1 MRWIEERKEKSIIRA
16 DLLWKEL
23 LESFLYLAL
32 EIFYPELYAAV
43 DLSKPPIPLN
53 KELRVPGLHKA
64 NKEQKIVDLLMDL
77 PLKTGDL
84 IRILLHVEV
93 QGAGTREPFHVRMR
107 DYACVITLTQKR
119 PFAALA
125 IRTTPKKQ
133 AEELYY
139 EMNCFGT
146 RHLFIY
152 PTVFIDQMDE
162 QDLLAKKKNPVAL
175 AVVCAM
181 RMLKA
186 KKDERKRYR
195 YAQELL
201 ALMKTSGYSVDTAVS
216 VMQFIE
222 GMTGLETVKLKNELK
237 KDLEREINELLG
249 EVKDMTTVQTPILR
263 KVLKKKAQEAFEAK
277 GETKGK
283 LEAARRMLS
292 RGMTLD
298 IIMDVTGLS
307 EKEIYDFRG

>member
-1 MRWIEERKEKSIIRA
+1 
-16 DLLWKEL
+16 
-23 LESFLYLAL
+23 
-32 EIFYPELYAAV
+32 
-43 DLSKPPIPLN
+43 
-53 KELRVPGLHKA
+53 
-64 NKEQKIVDLLMDL
+64 MDL

-133 AEELYY
+133 AEELCY

-146 RHLFIY
+146 RLLFRY

-162 QDLLAKKKNPVAL
+162 QGLLAKKKNPVAL
-175 AVVCAM
+175 AVICAM

-249 EVKDMTTVQTPILR
+249 EVKDMMTVQTPILR
-263 KVLKKKAQEAFEAK
+263 KVLKKKAQEAFKTE
-277 GETKGK
+277 GK

-292 RGMTLD
+292 RGMTID
-298 IIMDVTGLS
+298 VITDVTELS
-307 EKEIYDFRG
+307 EEKIRNLQS